1 MGHIVRLHP
10 LAIIVVL
17 AVGGIV
23 AGIPGAII
31 AVPAA
36 AVISYAWP
44 YLRGDDDHEPAAPRS
59 GTGADME
66 AH

>member
-1 MGHIVRLHP
+1 
-10 LAIIVVL
+10 VVL

-44 YLRGDDDHEPAAPRS
+44 YLRGDDDHEAAASRS
-59 GTGADME
+59 GAGANTADTE
-66 AH
+66 EH